1 MQIATPRM
9 PMRTFI
15 TRSCLESGEGA
26 RVRGREGASKAPS
39 TCGSPLLPAAPLPLP
54 AAPLPLPAAPLLFPC
69 RPSGMSGAL
78 EAACGPR
85 ASSVCIRT
93 G

>member
-54 AAPLPLPAAPLLFPC
+54 AAPLLFPC